1 MGRLAS
7 FCKRLRLVNLFV
19 FADLFRPSITLIVTH
34 IDESPTNTD
43 SLIKVYSMVILQ
55 VRSLTHESVPL

>member
-19 FADLFRPSITLIVTH
+19 FADLFRPSITLIITH

-43 SLIKVYSMVILQ
+43 SLIKVYSMVIL
-55 VRSLTHESVPL
+55 